1 MPCVG
6 PEPIRANAT
15 QEIRALDV
23 ATAANRHRHGARRKQ
38 ADCGDGNDGHRG
50 ASRGQARLLVALVVL
65 ITVLVGILARLLA
78 GLLAGLLAAVRIL
91 VARLAGVSPD
101 FSLTVATRVTDAS
114 LPAASLTVYTNVYAP
129 GLLASTVSPDTFTAP
144 VTSPS
149 TSSTAFTPAIGSNDA
164 PNSTATSSAPE
175 ITGGTVSTGSASF
188 TVPLNVAVSEVSAAY
203 VTVMV
208 FSPAVDESNS
218 ETVYSPSPSS
228 AVCRQTSWR

>member
-6 PEPIRANAT
+6 PEPLRANAT

-50 ASRGQARLLVALVVL
+50 VSRGQARLLVALVVL
-65 ITVLVGILARLLA
+65 ITVLVGILARLLV
-78 GLLAGLLAAVRIL
+78 GIL

-129 GLLASTVSPDTFTAP
+129 GLLVSTVSPDTFTAP

-149 TSSTAFTPAIGSNDA
+149 TSSTAFTPAIGSNDT
-164 PNSTATSSAPE
+164 PNSTATPSAPE

>member
-1 MPCVG
+1 MPYVG
-6 PEPIRANAT
+6 PEPLRANAT

-65 ITVLVGILARLLA
+65 ITVLVGILARLLV
-78 GLLAGLLAAVRIL
+78 GLL

-129 GLLASTVSPDTFTAP
+129 GLLVSTVSPDTFTAP

-149 TSSTAFTPAIGSNDA
+149 TSSTAFTPAIGSNDT
-164 PNSTATSSAPE
+164 PNSTATPSAPE

>member
-78 GLLAGLLAAVRIL
+78 GLLAAVRIL

-129 GLLASTVSPDTFTAP
+129 GLLVSTVSPDTFTAP

-164 PNSTATSSAPE
+164 PNSTATPSAPE
-175 ITGGTVSTGSASF
+175 ITGGTVSTGSTSF
-188 TVPLNVAVSEVSAAY
+188 TVTLSVAVSEVSAAY

>member
-65 ITVLVGILARLLA
+65 ITVLVGILARLLV
-78 GLLAGLLAAVRIL
+78 GLL

-129 GLLASTVSPDTFTAP
+129 GLLVSTVSPDTFTAP

-149 TSSTAFTPAIGSNDA
+149 TSSTAFTPAIGSNDT
-164 PNSTATSSAPE
+164 PNSTATPSAPE

>member
-38 ADCGDGNDGHRG
+38 ADCGDGDDGHRG

-78 GLLAGLLAAVRIL
+78 GLL

-129 GLLASTVSPDTFTAP
+129 GLLVSTVSPDTFTAP

-149 TSSTAFTPAIGSNDA
+149 TSSTTFTPAIGSNDA

-188 TVPLNVAVSEVSAAY
+188 TVPLSVAVSEVSAAY

>member
-1 MPCVG
+1 M
-6 PEPIRANAT
+6 
-15 QEIRALDV
+15 
-23 ATAANRHRHGARRKQ
+23 
-38 ADCGDGNDGHRG
+38 
-50 ASRGQARLLVALVVL
+50 VVL
-65 ITVLVGILARLLA
+65 ITVLVGILARLLV
-78 GLLAGLLAAVRIL
+78 GLL

-129 GLLASTVSPDTFTAP
+129 GLLVSTVSPDTFTAP

-149 TSSTAFTPAIGSNDA
+149 TSSTAFTPAIGSNDT
-164 PNSTATSSAPE
+164 PNSTATPSAPE

>member
-1 MPCVG
+1 M
-6 PEPIRANAT
+6 
-15 QEIRALDV
+15 
-23 ATAANRHRHGARRKQ
+23 
-38 ADCGDGNDGHRG
+38 
-50 ASRGQARLLVALVVL
+50 
-65 ITVLVGILARLLA
+65 
-78 GLLAGLLAAVRIL
+78 
-91 VARLAGVSPD
+91 
-101 FSLTVATRVTDAS
+101 TVATRVTDAS

-129 GLLASTVSPDTFTAP
+129 GLLVSTVSPDTFTAP

-188 TVPLNVAVSEVSAAY
+188 TVTLSVAVSEVSAAY

>member
-6 PEPIRANAT
+6 PEPLRANAT

-50 ASRGQARLLVALVVL
+50 VSRGQARLLVALVVL
-65 ITVLVGILARLLA
+65 ITVLVGIRARLLV
-78 GLLAGLLAAVRIL
+78 GLLVAVRIL

-149 TSSTAFTPAIGSNDA
+149 TSSTTFTPAIGSNDA

-188 TVPLNVAVSEVSAAY
+188 TVTLSVAVSEVSAAY

>member
-6 PEPIRANAT
+6 PEPRRANAT

-65 ITVLVGILARLLA
+65 ITVLVGILARLLV
-78 GLLAGLLAAVRIL
+78 GLL

-129 GLLASTVSPDTFTAP
+129 GLLVSTVSPDTFTAP

-149 TSSTAFTPAIGSNDA
+149 TSSTAFTPAIGSNDT
-164 PNSTATSSAPE
+164 PNSTATPSAPE

>member
-50 ASRGQARLLVALVVL
+50 ASRGQARLLVALVIL
-65 ITVLVGILARLLA
+65 ITVLVGILARLLV
-78 GLLAGLLAAVRIL
+78 GLL
-91 VARLAGVSPD
+91 VARLDGVSPD

-129 GLLASTVSPDTFTAP
+129 GLLVSTVSPDTFTAP

-188 TVPLNVAVSEVSAAY
+188 TVTLSVAVSEVSAAY

>member
-6 PEPIRANAT
+6 PEPLRANAT

-38 ADCGDGNDGHRG
+38 ADCGDGNDGHQG

-65 ITVLVGILARLLA
+65 ITVLVGLLV
-78 GLLAGLLAAVRIL
+78 GLLVAVRIL

-129 GLLASTVSPDTFTAP
+129 GLLVSTVSPDTFTAP

-188 TVPLNVAVSEVSAAY
+188 TVTLSVAVSEVSAAY

-228 AVCRQTSWR
+228 AVCRQISWR

>member
-65 ITVLVGILARLLA
+65 ITVLVGILARLLV
-78 GLLAGLLAAVRIL
+78 GIL

-129 GLLASTVSPDTFTAP
+129 GLLVSTVSPDTFTAP

-188 TVPLNVAVSEVSAAY
+188 TVTLSVAVSEVSAAY

>member
-1 MPCVG
+1 MPYVG
-6 PEPIRANAT
+6 PEPLRANAT

-38 ADCGDGNDGHRG
+38 ADCGDGDDGHRG

-78 GLLAGLLAAVRIL
+78 GLL

-101 FSLTVATRVTDAS
+101 FSLTAATRVTDAS

-149 TSSTAFTPAIGSNDA
+149 TSSTTFTPAIGSNDA

-188 TVPLNVAVSEVSAAY
+188 TVTLSVAVSEVSAAY

-228 AVCRQTSWR
+228 AVCRQISWR

>member
-6 PEPIRANAT
+6 PEPLRANAT

-50 ASRGQARLLVALVVL
+50 VSRGQARLLVALVVL
-65 ITVLVGILARLLA
+65 ITVLVGILARFLV
-78 GLLAGLLAAVRIL
+78 GLLVAVRIL

-149 TSSTAFTPAIGSNDA
+149 TSSTTFTPAIGSNDA

-188 TVPLNVAVSEVSAAY
+188 TVTLSVAVSEVSAAY

>member
-6 PEPIRANAT
+6 PEPLRANAT

-50 ASRGQARLLVALVVL
+50 VSRGQARLLVALVVL
-65 ITVLVGILARLLA
+65 ITVLVGILARLLV
-78 GLLAGLLAAVRIL
+78 GIL

-129 GLLASTVSPDTFTAP
+129 GLLVSTVSPDTFTAP
-144 VTSPS
+144 ATSPS

-164 PNSTATSSAPE
+164 PNSTATPSAPE
-175 ITGGTVSTGSASF
+175 ITGGTVSTGSTSF
-188 TVPLNVAVSEVSAAY
+188 TVTLSVAVSEVSAAY

>member
-6 PEPIRANAT
+6 PEPLRANAT

-65 ITVLVGILARLLA
+65 ITVLVGILARLLV
-78 GLLAGLLAAVRIL
+78 GLL

-129 GLLASTVSPDTFTAP
+129 GLLVSTVSPDTFTAP

-149 TSSTAFTPAIGSNDA
+149 TSSTAFTPAIGSNDT
-164 PNSTATSSAPE
+164 PNSTATPSAPE

-218 ETVYSPSPSS
+218 ETVYSPSLSS

>member
-23 ATAANRHRHGARRKQ
+23 ATAANRYRHGARRKQ

-78 GLLAGLLAAVRIL
+78 GLLVAVRIL

-129 GLLASTVSPDTFTAP
+129 GLLVSTVSPDTFTAP

-188 TVPLNVAVSEVSAAY
+188 TVTLSVAVSEVSAAY

-208 FSPAVDESNS
+208 FSPAINEANS
-218 ETVYSPSPSS
+218 DTVYSPSPSS
-228 AVCRQTSWR
+228 AVCRQISWR

>member
-6 PEPIRANAT
+6 PEPLRANAT

-23 ATAANRHRHGARRKQ
+23 ATAANRHRHGTRRKQ

-65 ITVLVGILARLLA
+65 ITVLVGILARLLV
-78 GLLAGLLAAVRIL
+78 GLL

-129 GLLASTVSPDTFTAP
+129 GLLVSTVSPDTFTAP

-149 TSSTAFTPAIGSNDA
+149 TSSTAFTPAIGSNDT
-164 PNSTATSSAPE
+164 PNSTATPSAPE

>member
-6 PEPIRANAT
+6 PEPLRANAT

-65 ITVLVGILARLLA
+65 ITVLVGILARLLV
-78 GLLAGLLAAVRIL
+78 GLL

-129 GLLASTVSPDTFTAP
+129 GLLVSTVSPDTFTAP

-149 TSSTAFTPAIGSNDA
+149 TSSTAFTPAIGSNDT
-164 PNSTATSSAPE
+164 PNSTATPSAPE

>member
-6 PEPIRANAT
+6 PEPLRVNAT

-50 ASRGQARLLVALVVL
+50 VSRGQARLLVALVVL
-65 ITVLVGILARLLA
+65 ITVLVGILARLLV
-78 GLLAGLLAAVRIL
+78 GLL
-91 VARLAGVSPD
+91 VASSTGVSPD

-129 GLLASTVSPDTFTAP
+129 GLLVSTVSPDTFTAP

-149 TSSTAFTPAIGSNDA
+149 TSSTTFTPAIGSNDA

-188 TVPLNVAVSEVSAAY
+188 TVPLSVAVSEVSAAY

>member
-1 MPCVG
+1 M
-6 PEPIRANAT
+6 AT
-15 QEIRALDV
+15 TGIEAPV
-23 ATAANRHRHGARRKQ
+23 ADRPGF
-38 ADCGDGNDGHRG
+38 
-50 ASRGQARLLVALVVL
+50 LLPWSSLSPSLSVSLPGSL
-65 ITVLVGILARLLA
+65 SGSLSPGST
-78 GLLAGLLAAVRIL
+78 
-91 VARLAGVSPD
+91 GVSPD

-188 TVPLNVAVSEVSAAY
+188 TVTLNVAVSEVSAAY

-228 AVCRQTSWR
+228 AVLPSDIVAVTTIPLRSSASPMAYSVLVG